1 MIQHSIDS
9 KNTQQE
15 YLTINYCLS
24 GQVLF
29 VCPGFLHRVHEC
41 FLFRVSDSVPLFEA
55 FRLGVT
61 LFNSEAVETGA
72 DDCLLEEGTDGCIDE
87 ADDFE
92 EEGFGAEGSGHV
104 MSAAR
109 VDLQCILMF
118 SYKYHCLVRS
128 NPGMVVF
135 SGMDVCRSDV
145 DTSGFSKSISTASVS
160 ENVCARIFPGLLD
173 DVRKQW

>member
-1 MIQHSIDS
+1 M
-9 KNTQQE
+9 
-15 YLTINYCLS
+15 
-24 GQVLF
+24 
-29 VCPGFLHRVHEC
+29 
-41 FLFRVSDSVPLFEA
+41 PLFEA

-61 LFNSEAVETGA
+61 LFDSEAVKIGV
-72 DDCLLEEGTDGCIDE
+72 DDCLLEEGTDGCIDG

-92 EEGFGAEGSGHV
+92 VEGFGAEGSGHV

-128 NPGMVVF
+128 NPEMVIF

-145 DTSGFSKSISTASVS
+145 DTPGFSKSISTPSVS
-160 ENVCARIFPGLLD
+160 EIVCAHIFPGLLD
-173 DVRKQW
+173 EVRKQW